1 MNNVSANTADLGG
14 VQSLVKTSLN
24 WLTSKRLI
32 STQEAVHE
40 LDEKCL
46 PLVICSEYMT
56 KVSLRS
62 CLYKLKKKDDP
73 DPKDFVYQYA
83 SRKLEHIH
91 LSLSQYFYKVWRK
104 KDFYEDEDTRR
115 KLKRI
120 LLPQGLNCKPC
131 HPINFDYARGMLI
144 MHKPWSFDKPLN
156 FRNKQQTVD
165 EFRIMLENR
174 DVPTSVWTE
183 YMRAVHYSQVRRI
196 EIISRPGTL
205 EADVNL
211 DELNQHDADQHL
223 SFLHSSDMTDSRINP
238 MLSKDQVVDIGLNHD
253 WSIPTFKGKRD
264 ITCPGE
270 EYCNRLREQ
279 RANSERALERTLE
292 IPVRSNGDEYNIDM
306 LSDEQ
311 RVIVLAMIDTIVKFL
326 TNDESYEPL
335 RATIVGMGGCGKS
348 LIINTVISIV
358 RKLTKT
364 NDTVKVA
371 APSGNAAWN
380 VQGCTLHSLL
390 NINVRTPW
398 ASMGEESEDSLKLQ
412 LLNLLVLMVDERS
425 MLNSHVTFGAEEHV
439 RDCAYGGHNWKE
451 RWGGI
456 PVVLLFG
463 DDYQL
468 PPVDKMGGVIQGF
481 SKYKNKNKPKNISR
495 KRKNDQICDYVGFE
509 LLYENMTTYVF
520 ELTKNF
526 RTADEEDNAL
536 MKRLRTGDQTDEDAQ
551 RLANLHLDNFSPDF
565 RKKLESDPKTLHAF
579 AKQEDRKKMNL
590 DLLIKTHRRTKAP
603 VARLKC
609 YLSSNIVG
617 NNTVYPSHFRRQR
630 MIFSFDVC
638 VGAQVCLEITNID
651 PIVGLY
657 VGAIGT
663 VVEIIYD
670 KSNGPNGD
678 AKEHLPKYIVVDFP
692 SFKPRP
698 GQQVWDKNNPTVRT
712 KSPISIL
719 LSFTIQYLIMSTNTQ
734 LIYIPLLSTSQL
746 YHL

>member
-1 MNNVSANTADLGG
+1 
-14 VQSLVKTSLN
+14 LVKTSLN

-32 STQEAVHE
+32 SLQEAVHE
-40 LDEKCL
+40 LDESNL

-62 CLYKLKKKDDP
+62 CLYKLKNKDDP

-83 SRKLEHIH
+83 MRKQEHIH
-91 LSLSQYFYKVWRK
+91 LSLSQYFYKVWCKKEFYKDSDTNRK
-104 KDFYEDEDTRR
+104 M
-115 KLKRI
+115 KRI

-144 MHKPWSFDKPLN
+144 MHKPWCFDKPLN
-156 FRNKQQTVD
+156 FRNKQATID
-165 EFRIMLENR
+165 EFKIMLQNR

-196 EIISRPGTL
+196 ELIVRTGTL
-205 EADVNL
+205 NADINL
-211 DELNQHDADQHL
+211 DELSPHDADQHL
-223 SFLHSSDMTDSRINP
+223 SFLHSSHMTDSRIDP
-238 MLSKDQVVDIGLNHD
+238 VMSKDQTVDIGLAHN
-253 WSIPTFKGKRD
+253 WSVPQFKGVRKT
-264 ITCPGE
+264 TCPGE
-270 EYCNRLREQ
+270 DYCIRLRQQ
-279 RANSERALERTLE
+279 RAEIEKEQDQPLE
-292 IPVRSNGDEYNIDM
+292 IPVRSNGEDYNIDI
-306 LSDEQ
+306 LSYEQ
-311 RVIVLAMIDTIVKFL
+311 RIIVLATIDTVVKFL
-326 TNDESYEPL
+326 TNDKDYEPL
-335 RATIVGMGGCGKS
+335 RATIIGMGGCGKS
-348 LIINTVISIV
+348 LIINTIISII
-358 RKLTKT
+358 RRMTKT

-398 ASMGEESEDSLKLQ
+398 ASMSEESEDSLKRK
-412 LLNLLVLMVDERS
+412 LLNLLVLLVDERS

-451 RWGGI
+451 KWGGV
-456 PVVLLFG
+456 PVVLFFG

-481 SKYKNKNKPKNISR
+481 SKYINTNRPKNISR

-509 LLYENMTTYVF
+509 LLHENMTMYVF
-520 ELTKNF
+520 VLTKNF
-526 RTADEEDNAL
+526 RTADPEDNAL
-536 MKRLRTGDQTDEDAQ
+536 MKRLRTGDQTDDDAQ

-579 AKQEDRKKMNL
+579 AKQQDRKKMNL
-590 DLLIKTHRRTKAP
+590 ELLIKTHKRTRSP

-617 NNTVYPSHFRRQR
+617 NNIVYSSHFRRQR
-630 MIFSFDVC
+630 IIFNFDVC
-638 VGAQVCLEITNID
+638 VGSQVCLETANID
-651 PIVGLY
+651 PIVGLF

-663 VVEIIYD
+663 VVDIIYD
-670 KSNGPNGD
+670 NSVGPNNEP
-678 AKEHLPKYIVVDFP
+678 KHHLPKYIVVDFP

-698 GQQVWDKNNPTVRT
+698 GQEVWDENNPTVRMN
-712 KSPISIL
+712 KSI
-719 LSFTIQYLIMSTNTQ
+719 
-734 LIYIPLLSTSQL
+734 
-746 YHL
+746 

>member
-1 MNNVSANTADLGG
+1 M
-14 VQSLVKTSLN
+14 VKTSLN

-32 STQEAVHE
+32 SLQESVHE
-40 LDEKCL
+40 LDENNL

-83 SRKLEHIH
+83 SRKQEHIH
-91 LSLSQYFYKVWRK
+91 LSLSQYFYRVWCKKEFYKDSDTNRK
-104 KDFYEDEDTRR
+104 M
-115 KLKRI
+115 KRI

-144 MHKPWSFDKPLN
+144 MHKPWCFNKPLN
-156 FRNKQQTVD
+156 FRNKQETID

-196 EIISRPGTL
+196 ELIVRTGTL
-205 EADVNL
+205 HADVNL
-211 DELNQHDADQHL
+211 DELSPHDADQHL
-223 SFLHSSDMTDSRINP
+223 SFLHSSHMTDSRIDP
-238 MLSKDQVVDIGLNHD
+238 MMSRDQTVDIGLAHD
-253 WSIPTFKGKRD
+253 WSVPFFKGVRKT
-264 ITCPGE
+264 TCPGE
-270 EYCNRLREQ
+270 DYCIRLREQ
-279 RANSERALERTLE
+279 RADIEKAQEQQLE
-292 IPVRSNGDEYNIDM
+292 IPTRSNGEDYNIDI
-306 LSDEQ
+306 LSVEQ
-311 RVIVLAMIDTIVKFL
+311 RIIVLATIDTIVKFL
-326 TNDESYEPL
+326 TNDDDYKPL
-335 RATIVGMGGCGKS
+335 RATIIGMGGCGKS
-348 LIINTVISIV
+348 LIINTIISIV
-358 RKLTKT
+358 RKMTKT

-398 ASMGEESEDSLKLQ
+398 ASMGEESEDSLKRK
-412 LLNLLVLMVDERS
+412 LLNLLALMVDERS

-439 RDCAYGGHNWKE
+439 RDCAFGGHNWKE

-463 DDYQL
+463 DDFQL

-481 SKYKNKNKPKNISR
+481 SKYMNTNKPKNISR

-509 LLYENMTTYVF
+509 LLYENMTMYVF

-526 RTADEEDNAL
+526 RTADAEDNAL

-551 RLANLHLDNFSPDF
+551 RLANLHLENFSPDF
-565 RKKLESDPKTLHAF
+565 REKLESDPKTLYAF
-579 AKQEDRKKMNL
+579 AKQEGRKKMNL
-590 DLLIKTHRRTKAP
+590 ELLIKTHRRTRSP

-630 MIFSFDVC
+630 MIFNFDVC
-638 VGAQVCLEITNID
+638 VGSQVCLETANID
-651 PIVGLY
+651 PIVGLF

-663 VVEIIYD
+663 VIDIIYD
-670 KSNGPNGD
+670 NSVGPNNEP
-678 AKEHLPKYIVVDFP
+678 KHHLPKYIVVDFP

-698 GQQVWDKNNPTVRT
+698 GQEVWDENNPTVRT
-712 KSPISIL
+712 NQS
-719 LSFTIQYLIMSTNTQ
+719 N
-734 LIYIPLLSTSQL
+734 
-746 YHL
+746 